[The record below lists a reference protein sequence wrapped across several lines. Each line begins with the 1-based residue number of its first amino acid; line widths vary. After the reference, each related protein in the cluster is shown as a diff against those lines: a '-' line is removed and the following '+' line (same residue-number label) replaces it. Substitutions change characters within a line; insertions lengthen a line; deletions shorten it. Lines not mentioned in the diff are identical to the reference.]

1 MRPAKSVHF
10 VLTVSVV
17 LSLVGFVGCNK
28 AKVGEVSAAASD
40 AAKVPVT
47 TTSDQARNEFLLGRD
62 LSERLLGQESLQH
75 FDKAIALDPD
85 FASAELALANN
96 AVTAKDFFEHQ
107 KKAMS
112 LVDKVSEGEKLL
124 ILANEAAANG
134 DVTKQKDY
142 LEKLVAAYPNDERAQ
157 FNLANYYFGQQELEP
172 AVEHYKKATELAP
185 TYSPAYNVLGYAYRQ
200 QGNYADAEQT
210 FRKYIELIPKDPNPY
225 DSYAELLLKMG
236 RFDDS
241 LAQYHKALSIDSNF
255 IPSHFGIAAD
265 EMYLGKP
272 EEATAELQRM
282 AEQARNDGE
291 LRTAFFGMAVVAAD
305 RGKMDEAL
313 QAMDKEYAV
322 AQKKNDVA
330 SMAADLQAK
339 GNIFVEMPNYA
350 EAKRQFDRSL
360 QMIQASNLSQDIKD
374 NATLLH
380 HYDLAGIA
388 IAKKDY
394 AAAKTHA
401 EEFRRGAETS
411 KNSVQMQQADELD
424 GRIALAQ
431 KDNDKAIAEL
441 EKANL
446 QDPRDLYRLGL
457 AYEAKGDTAKAQDF
471 SAKAAGF
478 NSLPQLNYAFIRAKA
493 QKKAGNKNPS

>member
-1 MRPAKSVHF
+1 MRPMKSAHF
-10 VLTVSVV
+10 VLTVTVA
-17 LSLVGFVGCNK
+17 LSLAGSTACNRG
-28 AKVGEVSAAASD
+28 KVGEVSAAASD
-40 AAKVPVT
+40 AAKIPIT

-75 FDKAIALDPD
+75 FEKAIALDPE
-85 FASAELALANN
+85 FGSAELALANN
-96 AVTAKDFFEHQ
+96 AATAKDFFDHQ

-124 ILANEAAANG
+124 ILANEAGANG
-134 DVTKQKDY
+134 DATKQKDC
-142 LEKLVAAYPNDERAQ
+142 LEKLVAAYPDDERAQ
-157 FNLANYYFGQQELEP
+157 FNLATYYFGQQELEQ

-185 TYSPAYNVLGYAYRQ
+185 SYSPTYNILGYAYRQ
-200 QGNYADAEQT
+200 QGNYADAEQA
-210 FRKYIELIPKDPNPY
+210 FKKYIQLIPNDPNPY

-241 LAQYHKALSIDSNF
+241 LGQYHKALSIDPYF

-265 EMYLGKP
+265 QMYLGKP
-272 EEATAELQRM
+272 EEATAELQKM
-282 AEQARNDGE
+282 ADQARNDGE

-305 RGKMDEAL
+305 GGKMDQAL

-322 AQKKNDVA
+322 AEKKNDVA

-339 GNIFVEMPNYA
+339 GNILVEMPNYD

-360 QMIQASNLSQDIKD
+360 QIILTSTLSQDIKE

-401 EEFRRGAETS
+401 EEFRRGAEAS
-411 KNSVQMQQADELD
+411 KNSLQVQQAHELD
-424 GRIALAQ
+424 GRIALAE
-431 KDNDKAIAEL
+431 KDNDKAIAQL
-441 EKANL
+441 EQANL
-446 QDPRDLYRLGL
+446 QDPRNLYRLSL
-457 AYEAKGDTAKAQDF
+457 AYEAKGDRAKAQEF
-471 SAKAAGF
+471 LTKAAAF

-493 QKKAGNKNPS
+493 RKKAGDEAS